1 MSARVRHLI
10 LVYLHSTLC
19 DAVRILHIISE
30 GVVTRPLALCTG
42 LPVCQNH
49 GTEITG
55 LSFHEFVHCTAHY
68 IRGGV
73 DEAFVIVHCFASLQ
87 GL

>member
-1 MSARVRHLI
+1 MC
-10 LVYLHSTLC
+10 LHSTLC
-19 DAVRILHIISE
+19 DAGCILHIISE
-30 GVVTRPLALCTG
+30 GVVTRLLALYTG
-42 LPVCQNH
+42 LLVCQNH

-73 DEAFVIVHCFASLQ
+73 DEAFVIVHCFASLK